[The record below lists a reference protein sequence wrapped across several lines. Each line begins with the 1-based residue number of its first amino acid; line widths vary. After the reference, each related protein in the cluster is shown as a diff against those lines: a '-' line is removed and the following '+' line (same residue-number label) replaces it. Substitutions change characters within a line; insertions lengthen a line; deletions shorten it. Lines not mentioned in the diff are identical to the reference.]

1 MPCYLTTLDQIED
14 QIDDTRRATL
24 RLEETYTHLSN
35 IGQLI
40 YPIYPIDLN
49 CFIFRITQNK
59 RHNSER
65 SERREAT
72 RAKRALTINACKYRE
87 E

>member
-40 YPIYPIDLN
+40 YPIYPIDLI
-49 CFIFRITQNK
+49 CFNFRITQNK
-59 RHNSER
+59 RHNI
-65 SERREAT
+65 
-72 RAKRALTINACKYRE
+72 KVLKKIDVYHNCI
-87 E
+87 